1 MSYYTVLGYGK
12 NPIIDIYQ
20 DSYLKHLLQI
30 FNSLDIE
37 DTLKTK
43 FLSFSLSDQKK
54 FLLHPDSS
62 SLLRNIELGSVNT
75 KTFLSE
81 LEIFCFGDHKNL
93 TGNKWNNIP
102 GTDIKLTLQDNN
114 PAKDEVAHPDHDA
127 WWMLGWGEK
136 SEHEWLDVFEKAF
149 VLLKI
154 TNKEFYNELNFII
167 KKIVPMKTSVDV
179 HNSCSFS
186 WCIGTLYLGYTINTN
201 DPEVGILEAL
211 IHESSH
217 NKLNLI
223 MQSEKLHNNDYLL
236 KYYSPYR
243 PDARHIQWVLLWVH
257 AIVPTVYCMI
267 QAIHG
272 WYIKRKS
279 WIEKIVLYHIKNK
292 LWYKVLHKYAKFTPI
307 GQKIYEDMG
316 KVISLCDVMIKNYSE
331 FREYDFA
338 FLENRVKK
346 HFLEV
351 QQDYP
356 YVKY

>member
-1 MSYYTVLGYGK
+1 MSYYTVLGYSK
-12 NPIIDIYQ
+12 NPVIDLYQESYVEYLFKIY
-20 DSYLKHLLQI
+20 
-30 FNSLDIE
+30 NSLDIE
-37 DTLKTK
+37 DVLKSK
-43 FLSFSLSDQKK
+43 FVSFSLSDQKQ
-54 FLLHPDSS
+54 FLLHPDIS
-62 SLLRNIELGSVNT
+62 SLLRNIEINPINIQ
-75 KTFLSE
+75 TFLLE
-81 LEIFCFGDHKNL
+81 LEIFCSEDHQNL
-93 TGNKWNNIP
+93 TGNKWNNIG

-127 WWMLGWGEK
+127 WGMLGWGEK
-136 SEHEWLDVFEKAF
+136 SENEWLDVFEKAF
-149 VLLKI
+149 TLLKT
-154 TNKEFYNELNFII
+154 TNREFYKELNYII

-186 WCIGTLYLGYTINTN
+186 GCIGTLYLGYTINTD

-223 MQSEKLHNNDYLL
+223 MQSENLHLNDSSL

-272 WYIKRKS
+272 WYIKKES
-279 WIEKIVLYHIKNK
+279 WMEKIVLYHIKNK

-316 KVISLCDVMIKNYSE
+316 KVISLCDIMIKNYSE
-331 FREYDFA
+331 FRDCDFA
-338 FLENRVKK
+338 SLQGRAKK

-351 QQDYP
+351 QKDYP
-356 YVKY
+356 HVQY